1 MYRGVNDFID
11 IDMAWVSHDYLQ
23 EVTFNYGEGC
33 WNHCNKMYRGLP
45 NLNHVQGVKMS
56 GNSAHIGVVC
66 L

>member
-1 MYRGVNDFID
+1 MIIYRG
-11 IDMAWVSHDYLQ
+11 L

-56 GNSAHIGVVC
+56 GNFAHRGCMLSSSDESDGELV
-66 L
+66 